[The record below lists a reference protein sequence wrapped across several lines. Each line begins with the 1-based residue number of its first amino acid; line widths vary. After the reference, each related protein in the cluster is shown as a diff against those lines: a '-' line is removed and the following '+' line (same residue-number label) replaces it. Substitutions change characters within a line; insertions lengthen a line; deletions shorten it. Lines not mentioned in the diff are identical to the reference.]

1 MSHWL
6 LDSIADKRS
15 IALAEADRVQFHREM
30 AGAVPAFDA
39 EAIQGVAAALEIAVL
54 DLEIDRL
61 SENTERRA
69 LVRQAAADGF
79 RLLRVL
85 PIPENTLD
93 AGTHL
98 LRASALAVLGDR
110 GADAARW
117 LRSLEDDDN
126 WPALPTESTDWGAR
140 CRATIYDVWLR
151 LVRKRGWSDRDIVL
165 DRVAGLRSA
174 QQEFERDYL
183 HSFEPLLAKRSALE
197 LIAIYHLAKAAD
209 VLAYFI
215 TDGVV
220 DGNYQVQQL
229 LDSHFDRA
237 LAACE
242 TARLVELEPTVRL
255 LARAVAQMVENSIW
269 TVTRAV
275 NSRVTDFVRELV
287 SRGRGDRA
295 LFDVLP
301 PQRRTLAE
309 KGLLGSSRR
318 AVVVSLPTSSGKTLI
333 AQFRMLQALNQFEDR
348 KGWVAY
354 LAPSRALVNQ
364 VTRTLR
370 RDFGQLKGIVVE
382 RVSPAMEIDGVEAS
396 VLKDN
401 QEDSQ
406 FRILVATPE
415 KFDLMLRQ
423 GWEKEIGRPLTL
435 VVVDEAHTIQD
446 SERGLRLELLLATI
460 NRECRDA
467 QFLLLTPFINN
478 AREVARWLGGQNSD
492 DISLG
497 VDWQPND
504 RAIGIVTPVD
514 AGPLN
519 RRSRDY
525 RLELETVHTSRNTID
540 VNETFVLG
548 KDEALAGTLSSVKDI
563 GTLAAITA
571 LKLKERGPVIV
582 MHSRPDYV
590 WNLAEK
596 LKPKVATAPTST
608 EDVKF
613 VRDYVAAELGES
625 FPLVELLSY
634 RIGVHHG
641 GLPEE
646 IRMLMEWLFEKGDL
660 EILAATT
667 TLAQGVNFPVSGVV
681 MAATTYPSKSRS
693 VPMPPEDFWNIAG
706 RAGRVSQGQMG
717 VVALV
722 ARDEQEASKRGEFIR
737 RNTGDL
743 NSALIQ
749 LAQVAGDKLSDLGKI
764 VYTNPEWSSFLQYLV
779 HTYRQMGQP
788 SNFADQIEQVLRG
801 TLGFEKLRASNS
813 QIANRLLSG
822 INTYVTYMTEKGRPL
837 KLVDSTGF
845 SLQSV
850 VTVLTNCGNIGP
862 DSWDRD
868 RLFLA
873 GDRTLQEMMGV
884 LLRVPELRENLNA
897 VLGGQAPDGE
907 KLALILK
914 DWVNGEEVTTIA
926 ERYFRADG
934 TDATTAMTKCGQS
947 LFGKLAPTSSWG
959 LNALLA
965 ITTSDMPDD
974 QRSRLANLPSQVFYG
989 VSTDGA
995 IALRLLGVPRRAAT
1009 RLAESLKVSKASS
1022 LPSIRQRLAGLS
1034 EGDWNAALGSNGG
1047 VYRRTWRIMEGADS

>member
-6 LDSIADKRS
+6 LDSVEVERIA
-15 IALAEADRVQFHREM
+15 ALAEADRIQFLREM
-30 AGAVPAFDA
+30 AGEIPTTNM
-39 EAIQGVAAALEIAVL
+39 EAIQRIADALELAVF
-54 DLEIDRL
+54 DLETDRL
-61 SENTERRA
+61 SEDTERQA
-69 LVRQAAADGF
+69 LSRQAAADAF

-85 PIPENTLD
+85 PTPEGHLD

-110 GADAARW
+110 GVDAARW
-117 LRSLEDDDN
+117 LRGLSDDNN
-126 WPALPTESTDWGAR
+126 WPALPIESTDWGVR
-140 CRATIYDVWLR
+140 CRATLTDVWLR
-151 LVRKRGWSDRDIVL
+151 LVRKHGWNDRDIVL
-165 DRVAGLRSA
+165 ERVAALRDT
-174 QQEFERDYL
+174 QEQFERDYL
-183 HSFEPLLAKRSALE
+183 RSFEPLSAKRSALE
-197 LIAIYHLAKAAD
+197 LIAIYHLAKAAE
-209 VLAYFI
+209 VLAHFI

-237 LAACE
+237 IATSE
-242 TARLVELEPTVRL
+242 SARLVELETMTRL
-255 LARAVAQMVENSIW
+255 LARAAAQMVENSIW

-309 KGLLGSSRR
+309 QGLLGSSRR

-354 LAPSRALVNQ
+354 LAPGRALVNQ
-364 VTRTLR
+364 VTRQLR
-370 RDFGQLKGIVVE
+370 RDFEPLNLVVE
-382 RVSPAMEIDGVEAS
+382 RVSPAMEIDGVEAC
-396 VLKDN
+396 VLKDTQN
-401 QEDSQ
+401 NSQ
-406 FRILVATPE
+406 FRVLVATPE

-423 GWEKEIGRPLTL
+423 GWEQKIGRPLTL

-467 QFLLLTPFINN
+467 QFLLLTPFIGN

-504 RAIGIVTPVD
+504 RSIGIISPVD
-514 AGPLN
+514 AGPLSG
-519 RRSRDY
+519 RSRDY
-525 RLELETVHTSRNTID
+525 RLELETVHTSRETIALSTPFAFD
-540 VNETFVLG
+540 
-548 KDEALAGTLSSVKDI
+548 KDEELAPTLSKAQNV
-563 GTLAAITA
+563 GTLAAIA
-571 LKLKERGPVIV
+571 ARKLKERGPVIA

-590 WNLAEK
+590 WKLAEK
-596 LKPKVATAPTST
+596 LKSQQTTT
-608 EDVKF
+608 LTRDVKF
-613 VRDYVAAELGES
+613 VQDYVTAELGES
-625 FPLVELLSY
+625 FPLVELLSH
-634 RIGVHHG
+634 RIGVHHA

-646 IRMLMEWLFEKGDL
+646 IRALMEWLFEKGDL
-660 EILAATT
+660 DVLAATT
-667 TLAQGVNFPVSGVV
+667 TIAQGVNFPVSGVV
-681 MAATTYPSKSRS
+681 MAATTYPSKRGS
-693 VPMPPEDFWNIAG
+693 VPMPAEDFWNIAG
-706 RAGRVSQGQMG
+706 RAGRVSQGQLG

-722 ARDEQEASKRGEFIR
+722 AKNESEASKRRDFIQ

-749 LAQVAGDKLSDLGKI
+749 LAQVASDKLSDLGKI

-801 TLGFEKLRASNS
+801 TLGFEKLRSSNS
-813 QIANRLLSG
+813 QIANRLLAG
-822 INTYVTYMTEKGRPL
+822 IGTYVTYITREGQPL

-845 SLQSV
+845 SLQSI
-850 VTVLTNCGNIGP
+850 VTVLENRGGLGP
-862 DSWDRD
+862 GSWDRD
-868 RLFLA
+868 RLFRA

-897 VLGGQAPDGE
+897 VLGGSATDGD

-926 ERYFRADG
+926 ERYFHKEG
-934 TDATTAMTKCGQS
+934 MDATTAMTICGQN
-947 LFGKLAPTSSWG
+947 LFGKLAQTSSWG

-965 ITTSDMPDD
+965 ITASEMPDD
-974 QRSRLANLPSQVFYG
+974 QRNRIANLPSQVFYG

-995 IALRLLGVPRRAAT
+995 VALRLLGVPRRAAT
-1009 RLAESLKVSKASS
+1009 KLAQKMAVDEGIS
-1022 LPSIRQRLAGLS
+1022 LPSIRLRLTAMS
-1034 EGDWNAALGSNGG
+1034 EADWNSVLGREGSI
-1047 VYRRTWRIMEGADS
+1047 YRRAWRIIDGAEA

>member
-15 IALAEADRVQFHREM
+15 AAIAAADRVQFHREM

-39 EAIQGVAAALEIAVL
+39 EAIREIAAALEIAVL
-54 DLEIDRL
+54 DLEMDRL
-61 SENTERRA
+61 TEDAERRA
-69 LVRQAAADGF
+69 LARQAAADGF

-85 PIPENTLD
+85 PIPENAPD

-98 LRASALAVLGDR
+98 LRASVLAVLGDR

-117 LRSLEDDDN
+117 LRSLADADN
-126 WPALPTESTDWGAR
+126 WPALPIELADWGVR
-140 CRATIYDVWLR
+140 CRATITDVWLR
-151 LVRKRGWSDRDIVL
+151 LVRKRGWSDRDVVL
-165 DRVAGLRSA
+165 ERVAALRNA

-183 HSFEPLLAKRSALE
+183 QSFEPLPAKRSALE

-209 VLAYFI
+209 VLAHFI

-220 DGNYQVQQL
+220 DGNFQVQQL

-237 LAACE
+237 LASCD
-242 TARLVELEPTVRL
+242 TARLVELETMTRL
-255 LARAVAQMVENSIW
+255 LARAAAQMVENSIW

-275 NSRVTDFVRELV
+275 NSRVTHFVRELV

-309 KGLLGSSRR
+309 RGLLGSSRR

-364 VTRTLR
+364 VTRQLR
-370 RDFGQLKGIVVE
+370 RDFGPLNLVVE

-396 VLKDN
+396 VLKETR
-401 QEDSQ
+401 EDSQ

-415 KFDLMLRQ
+415 KFDLLLRQ
-423 GWEKEIGRPLTL
+423 GWEQQIGRPLTL

-467 QFLLLTPFINN
+467 QFLLLTPFIRN

-514 AGPLN
+514 DGPLN
-519 RRSRDY
+519 GRSRDY
-525 RLELETVHTSRNTID
+525 RLELETIHTSRNTID
-540 VNETFVLG
+540 VAESFAFG
-548 KDEALAGTLSSVKDI
+548 KEEALAPTLSKAQDI

-571 LKLKERGPVIV
+571 RKLIERGPVIA
-582 MHSRPDYV
+582 MHSRPDFV
-590 WNLAEK
+590 WKLAEK
-596 LKPKVATAPTST
+596 IST
-608 EDVKF
+608 GASTRMTDDVRF
-613 VRDYVAAELGES
+613 VQEYVAAELGDS
-625 FPLVELLSY
+625 FPLVGLLAK
-634 RIGVHHG
+634 RVGVHHG

-646 IRMLMEWLFEKGDL
+646 VRILMEWLFEKGDL
-660 EILAATT
+660 DVLAATT
-667 TLAQGVNFPVSGVV
+667 TIAQGVNFPVTGVV
-681 MAATTYPSKSRS
+681 MAATQYPYGE
-693 VPMPPEDFWNIAG
+693 VMPAEDFWNIAG

-722 ARDEQEASKRGEFIR
+722 AKDEVEASKRRDFIQ

-749 LAQVAGDKLSDLGKI
+749 LAQAASDKLTDLGKI

-813 QIANRLLSG
+813 QIASRLLAG
-822 INTYVTYMTEKGRPL
+822 IDAYVTYIAQPRQPL

-845 SLQSV
+845 SLQSIR
-850 VTVLTNCGNIGP
+850 TVLTNRGNLGP

-868 RLFLA
+868 RLFRA
-873 GDRTLQEMMGV
+873 GDRTLQDMMGV
-884 LLRVPELRENLNA
+884 LLRVPELRENLNS
-897 VLGGQAPDGE
+897 VLGGKAPDGD

-926 ERYFRADG
+926 ERYFHEEG
-934 TDATTAMTKCGQS
+934 TDATTAMTKCGQN
-947 LFGKLAPTSSWG
+947 LFGKLAQTSSWG

-965 ITTSDMPDD
+965 ITASDMPDD
-974 QRSRLANLPSQVFYG
+974 ERSQLANLPSQVFYG

-1009 RLAESLKVSKASS
+1009 RLAESLNVSASSS
-1022 LPSIRQRLAGLS
+1022 LPSIRLRVAGLS
-1034 EGDWNAALGSNGG
+1034 ERDWNAALGSKGG
-1047 VYRRTWRIMEGADS
+1047 VYRRAWRIIEGAES

>member
-6 LDSIADKRS
+6 LDTMAEKRTR
-15 IALAEADRVQFHREM
+15 ALHEADRVQFFREM
-30 AGAVPAFDA
+30 SREVPGFDQ
-39 EAIQGVAAALEIAVL
+39 EAIREVAAALEIAVL

-61 SENTERRA
+61 ADDPDRRA
-69 LVRQAAADGF
+69 LVRCASADAF

-85 PIPENTLD
+85 PLPEAAMD
-93 AGTHL
+93 VGTHL
-98 LRASALAVLGDR
+98 LHAAALAVLGDR

-117 LRSLEDDDN
+117 LRALESDHAWPILPLESDN
-126 WPALPTESTDWGAR
+126 WGER
-140 CRATIYDVWLR
+140 CRATLTDTWLR
-151 LVRKRGWSDRDIVL
+151 LVRKKGWDDRDAVL
-165 DRVAGLRSA
+165 ARVAALRNA
-174 QQEFERDYL
+174 QQDFERTYL
-183 HSFEPLLAKRSALE
+183 HSFDPLTAKRSALE

-209 VLAYFI
+209 VLAHFI

-220 DGNYQVQQL
+220 DGNHQVQPL

-242 TARLVELEPTVRL
+242 TARLVELEPLTRL
-255 LARAVAQMVENSIW
+255 LARAAAQMVENCIW

-309 KGLLGSSRR
+309 RGLLGSSRR

-348 KGWVAY
+348 KGWVVY

-364 VTRTLR
+364 VTRQLR
-370 RDFGQLKGIVVE
+370 RDLAPLNLVIE
-382 RVSPAMEIDGVEAS
+382 RVSPAMEVDGVEAG
-396 VLKDN
+396 VLTESRD
-401 QEDSQ
+401 EAR

-423 GWEKEIGRPLTL
+423 GWEEKIGRPLTL

-446 SERGLRLELLLATI
+446 KERGLRLELLLATI

-467 QFLLLTPFINN
+467 QFLLLTPFIQN

-504 RAIGIVTPVD
+504 RAIGIVSPVD
-514 AGPLN
+514 AGPIN
-519 RRSRDY
+519 GRSRDY
-525 RLELETVHTSRNTID
+525 QLNFETVHTSRHTIAIDD
-540 VNETFVLG
+540 VFSLG
-548 KDEALAGTLSSVKDI
+548 KEESLAATLSKARDVGI
-563 GTLAAITA
+563 LASMAA
-571 LKLKERGPVIV
+571 RKLKARGPVIA
-582 MHSRPDYV
+582 MHSRPDFV
-590 WNLAEK
+590 WKLAEN
-596 LKPKVATAPTST
+596 LKAERTEAVST
-608 EDVKF
+608 DVRF
-613 VRDYVAAELGES
+613 VQEYVAAEMGAQ
-625 FPLVELLSY
+625 FPLVDLLAH

-646 IRMLMEWLFEKGDL
+646 IRMLMEWLFEKRQLDV
-660 EILAATT
+660 LAATT
-667 TLAQGVNFPVSGVV
+667 TIAQGVNFPVSGVV
-681 MAATTYPSKSRS
+681 MAATQYPFGES
-693 VPMPPEDFWNIAG
+693 MPAEDFWNIAG
-706 RAGRVSQGQMG
+706 RAGRVSQGQLG

-722 ARDEQEASKRGEFIR
+722 ARDEAEAADRKEFIH

-749 LAQVAGDKLSDLGKI
+749 IAQAAGELMSDLGKI
-764 VYTNPEWSSFLQYLV
+764 VYSRPEWSSFLQYLV

-788 SNFADQIEQVLRG
+788 ANFAEQIEQVLRG
-801 TLGFEKLRASNS
+801 TLGFEKLRASNGLLAR
-813 QIANRLLSG
+813 QLLAGIEAYIAYLRTPG
-822 INTYVTYMTEKGRPL
+822 QPL

-845 SLQSV
+845 SLQSIR
-850 VTVLTNCGNIGP
+850 TVMANRGDIGP
-862 DSWDRD
+862 ASWDRD
-868 RLFLA
+868 RLFRA
-873 GDRTLQEMMGV
+873 GDRTLQDMMGV

-897 VLGGQAPDGE
+897 VLGGRTADGD

-914 DWVNGEEVTTIA
+914 DWVNGEELTTIA
-926 ERYFRADG
+926 ARHFSSEDADEI
-934 TDATTAMTKCGQS
+934 TALTKCGQN
-947 LFGKLAPTSSWG
+947 LFGKLAQTSSWG

-965 ITTSDMPDD
+965 ITGSDLSDEA
-974 QRSRLANLPSQVFYG
+974 RSNLANLPSQVFYG
-989 VSTDGA
+989 VSTDEA
-995 IALRLLGVPRRAAT
+995 VTLRLLGVPRRAAT
-1009 RLAESLKVSKASS
+1009 SLSRVLGIRASES
-1022 LPSIRQRLAGLS
+1022 LPSIRQRLTALSDQEWSAAIGTAGS
-1034 EGDWNAALGSNGG
+1034 A
-1047 VYRRTWRIMEGADS
+1047 YRKAWRIIDGAE

>member
-15 IALAEADRVQFHREM
+15 VALATADRVQFYREM
-30 AGAVPAFDA
+30 AGVAPEFDA
-39 EAIQGVAAALEIAVL
+39 EAIQGIAAALEIAVL
-54 DLEIDRL
+54 DLDVNRL
-61 SENTERRA
+61 TEDLERRVLA
-69 LVRQAAADGF
+69 RQAAADGF
-79 RLLRVL
+79 RILRVL
-85 PIPENTLD
+85 PIPEGGLN

-98 LRASALAVLGDR
+98 LRASVLAVLGDR

-117 LRSLEDDDN
+117 LRSLADDDN
-126 WPALPTESTDWGAR
+126 WPELQIESTDWGVR
-140 CRATIYDVWLR
+140 CRATITDIWLR
-151 LVRKRGWSDRDIVL
+151 LVRKRGWGDRDVVL
-165 DRVAGLRSA
+165 ERVAALRNA
-174 QQEFERDYL
+174 QQSFERDYL
-183 HSFEPLLAKRSALE
+183 QSFEPLPAKRSALE

-209 VLAYFI
+209 VLANFI

-229 LDSHFDRA
+229 LESHFDRA
-237 LAACE
+237 IAACD
-242 TARLVELEPTVRL
+242 TARLVELETMARL
-255 LARAVAQMVENSIW
+255 LARAAAQLVENSIW

-275 NSRVTDFVRELV
+275 NSRVTHFVRELV

-309 KGLLGSSRR
+309 RGLLGSSRR

-364 VTRTLR
+364 VTRQLR
-370 RDFGQLKGIVVE
+370 RDFGPLNVVVE
-382 RVSPAMEIDGVEAS
+382 RVSPAMEIDGIEAS
-396 VLKDN
+396 VLKDT
-401 QEDSQ
+401 QGDSQ
-406 FRILVATPE
+406 FRVLVATPE

-423 GWEKEIGRPLTL
+423 GWEQKIGRPLTL
-435 VVVDEAHTIQD
+435 VVVDEAHTIQE

-467 QFLLLTPFINN
+467 QFLLLTPFIQN

-504 RAIGIVTPVD
+504 RAIGIVSPVD

-519 RRSRDY
+519 GRSRDY

-540 VNETFVLG
+540 VSEPFTLG
-548 KDEALAGTLSSVKDI
+548 KEDVLAPTLSRAKDI
-563 GTLAAITA
+563 GILAAITA
-571 LKLKERGPVIV
+571 RKLKERGPVIA
-582 MHSRPDYV
+582 MHSRPDFV
-590 WNLAEK
+590 WKLAERVSIG
-596 LKPKVATAPTST
+596 PSIGIT
-608 EDVKF
+608 DDIRF
-613 VRDYVAAELGES
+613 VQEYVAAELGGT
-625 FPLVELLSY
+625 FPLVELLSK
-634 RIGVHHG
+634 RVGVHHG

-646 IRMLMEWLFEKGDL
+646 VRILMEWLFEKGDL
-660 EILAATT
+660 DVLAATT
-667 TLAQGVNFPVSGVV
+667 TIAQGVNFPVSGVV
-681 MAATTYPSKSRS
+681 MAATQYPYGET
-693 VPMPPEDFWNIAG
+693 MPAEDFWNIAG

-717 VVALV
+717 IVALV
-722 ARDEQEASKRGEFIR
+722 AKDVQEASKRREFIH

-749 LAQVAGDKLSDLGKI
+749 LAQTADDELSDLGMI
-764 VYTNPEWSSFLQYLV
+764 VYRRPEWSGFLQYLV
-779 HTYRQMGQP
+779 HTYRQMGEP
-788 SNFADQIEQVLRG
+788 ANFADQIEQVLRG

-813 QIANRLLSG
+813 RIANKLLAG
-822 INTYVTYMTEKGRPL
+822 IGTYVTYMTERGRPL

-845 SLQSV
+845 SLQSIG
-850 VTVLTNCGNIGP
+850 TVLTHKGNLGP

-868 RLFLA
+868 RLFSA
-873 GDRTLQEMMGV
+873 GDRTLQDMMGV
-884 LLRVPELRENLNA
+884 LLKVPELRENLSA
-897 VLGGQAPDGE
+897 VLGGRAPDGD

-914 DWVNGEEVTTIA
+914 DWVNGEEITTIA
-926 ERYFRADG
+926 ERYFHEEG
-934 TDATTAMTKCGQS
+934 MDATTAMTKCGQN
-947 LFGKLAPTSSWG
+947 LFGKLAQTSSWG
-959 LNALLA
+959 MNALLA
-965 ITTSDMPDD
+965 ITTSGMPDE

-1009 RLAESLKVSKASS
+1009 RLAERLNINEGLSFS
-1022 LPSIRQRLAGLS
+1022 SIRQQLTRLS
-1034 EGDWNAALGSNGG
+1034 VGDWHDVLGSKGG
-1047 VYRRTWRIMEGADS
+1047 IYHRAWRIFEGAES